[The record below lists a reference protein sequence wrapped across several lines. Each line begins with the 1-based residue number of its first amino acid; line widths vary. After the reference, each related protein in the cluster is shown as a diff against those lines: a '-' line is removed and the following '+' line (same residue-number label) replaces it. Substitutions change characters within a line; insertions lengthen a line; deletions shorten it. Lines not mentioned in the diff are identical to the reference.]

1 MIEITNLIKKYDDT
15 LAIDNLNITFKEGIY
30 GLVGHNGAGKS
41 TLLRIISNVV
51 YKTSG
56 SVIVNGHDS
65 STKEARDNIFFLPDY
80 PYAKGSMDIDAMFK
94 FYSLFYEIDK
104 ENFYRVIDEFGLP
117 LKRRI
122 STFSKGMRRQVFIEL
137 SLSMNRNIILMDEP
151 FDGLDPLVLIK
162 IKDELLKK
170 KLEGKTI
177 ILASHN
183 ISSLE
188 KIVDSFVLI
197 SNGTLSKSGTMD
209 DLSSEFVK
217 YQAFIKG
224 TLTKEDL
231 ESFGMNV
238 ISFKMVGSIY
248 NFVIRENNVNVI
260 DTIKSKYET
269 YLIEVVPID
278 NEEIMAI
285 NMATYKE
292 GGK

>member
-1 MIEITNLIKKYDDT
+1 MIEIKNLVKKYDET
-15 LAIDNLNITFKEGIY
+15 LAINDLNITFKEGIY

-56 SVIVNGHDS
+56 TITVNGHDS
-65 STKEARDNIFFLPDY
+65 KTKEARDNIFFLPDY
-80 PYAKGSMDIDAMFK
+80 PYSKGNMDIDQMYK
-94 FYSLFYEIDK
+94 FYSIFYDIDK
-104 ENFYRVIDEFGLP
+104 DNFYRLISEFELP

-122 STFSKGMRRQVFIEL
+122 STFSKGMRRQAFIAL
-137 SLSMNRNIILMDEP
+137 SLSMNRNVILMDEP

-231 ESFGMNV
+231 ESFGLNI

-248 NFVIRENNVNVI
+248 NFVVRENSINVP
-260 DTIKSKYET
+260 DLIKSKYET

-285 NMATYKE
+285 NMATYK

>member
-1 MIEITNLIKKYDDT
+1 MIEIKNLVKKYDET
-15 LAIDNLNITFKEGIY
+15 LAINDLNITFKEGIY

-56 SVIVNGHDS
+56 TITVNGHDS
-65 STKEARDNIFFLPDY
+65 KTKEARDNIFFLPDY
-80 PYAKGSMDIDAMFK
+80 PYSKGNMDIDQMYK
-94 FYSLFYEIDK
+94 FYSIFYDIDK
-104 ENFYRVIDEFGLP
+104 DNFYRLISEFELP

-122 STFSKGMRRQVFIEL
+122 STFSKGMRRQAFIAL
-137 SLSMNRNIILMDEP
+137 SLSINRNVILMDEP

-231 ESFGMNV
+231 ESFGLNI

-248 NFVIRENNVNVI
+248 NFVVRENSINVP
-260 DTIKSKYET
+260 DLIKSKYET

-285 NMATYKE
+285 NMATYK

>member
-1 MIEITNLIKKYDDT
+1 MIEVKNLVKKYDET
-15 LAIDNLNITFKEGIY
+15 LAINDLNITFKEGIY

-56 SVIVNGHDS
+56 SITVNGHDS
-65 STKEARDNIFFLPDY
+65 STKEARDNIFFLPDF
-80 PYAKGSMDIDAMFK
+80 PYSKGNMDIDQMYRYYSI
-94 FYSLFYEIDK
+94 FYDIDK
-104 ENFYRVIDEFGLP
+104 ENFYRLINEFELP

-122 STFSKGMRRQVFIEL
+122 STFSKGMRRQTFIAL
-137 SLSMNRNIILMDEP
+137 SLSMNRNVILMDEP

-217 YQAFIKG
+217 YQAFINGK
-224 TLTKEDL
+224 LTKEDL
-231 ESFGMNV
+231 ESFGLNI

-248 NFVIRENNVNVI
+248 NFVVRENSINVPEL
-260 DTIKSKYET
+260 IKSKYET

-285 NMATYKE
+285 NMATYK

>member
-1 MIEITNLIKKYDDT
+1 MAQVNVLNVKGEVVST
-15 LAIDNLNITFKEGIY
+15 LNLNDKVFAQEWNDQIMY
-30 GLVGHNGAGKS
+30 D
-41 TLLRIISNVV
+41 VV
-51 YKTSG
+51 KAQMAAMRHG
-56 SVIVNGHDS
+56 SS
-65 STKEARDNIFFLPDY
+65 QTK
-80 PYAKGSMDIDAMFK
+80 
-94 FYSLFYEIDK
+94 
-104 ENFYRVIDEFGLP
+104 
-117 LKRRI
+117 
-122 STFSKGMRRQVFIEL
+122 
-137 SLSMNRNIILMDEP
+137 NRSD
-151 FDGLDPLVLIK
+151 V
-162 IKDELLKK
+162 
-170 KLEGKTI
+170 
-177 ILASHN
+177 
-183 ISSLE
+183 LE

-197 SNGTLSKSGTMD
+197 TNGTLSKSGTMD

-248 NFVIRENNVNVI
+248 NFVIRENNVNVV

-285 NMATYKE
+285 NMATYK

>member
-1 MIEITNLIKKYDDT
+1 MIEIKNLVKKYDET
-15 LAIDNLNITFKEGIY
+15 LAINDLNITFKEGIY

-56 SVIVNGHDS
+56 TITVNGHDS
-65 STKEARDNIFFLPDY
+65 KTKEARDNIFFLPDY
-80 PYAKGSMDIDAMFK
+80 PYSKGNMDIDQMYK
-94 FYSLFYEIDK
+94 FYSIFYDIDK
-104 ENFYRVIDEFGLP
+104 DNFYRLINEFELP

-122 STFSKGMRRQVFIEL
+122 STFSKGMRRQAFIAL
-137 SLSMNRNIILMDEP
+137 SLSMNRNVILMDEP

-231 ESFGMNV
+231 ESFGLNI

-248 NFVIRENNVNVI
+248 NFVVRENSINVP
-260 DTIKSKYET
+260 DLIKSKYET

-285 NMATYKE
+285 NMATYK

>member
-1 MIEITNLIKKYDDT
+1 MIEVKNLVKKYDET
-15 LAIDNLNITFKEGIY
+15 LAINDLNITFKEGIY

-56 SVIVNGHDS
+56 SITVNGHDS
-65 STKEARDNIFFLPDY
+65 STKEARDNIFFLPDF
-80 PYAKGSMDIDAMFK
+80 PYSKGNMDIDQMYRYYSI
-94 FYSLFYEIDK
+94 FYDIDK
-104 ENFYRVIDEFGLP
+104 ENFYRLINEFELP

-122 STFSKGMRRQVFIEL
+122 STFSKGMRRQTFIAL
-137 SLSMNRNIILMDEP
+137 SLSMNRNVILMDEP

-224 TLTKEDL
+224 KLTKEDL
-231 ESFGMNV
+231 ESFGLNI

-248 NFVIRENNVNVI
+248 NFVVRENSINVPEL
-260 DTIKSKYET
+260 IKSKYET

-285 NMATYKE
+285 NMATYK